1 MRRAFTE
8 AVAWLEA
15 GIALEHRDDDLRARL
30 MAALCL
36 VQGEEQLVS
45 KEFAEAS
52 LSFQDGV
59 ALNHLDHERT

>member
-36 VQGEEQLVS
+36 VQGE
-45 KEFAEAS
+45 
-52 LSFQDGV
+52 
-59 ALNHLDHERT
+59 